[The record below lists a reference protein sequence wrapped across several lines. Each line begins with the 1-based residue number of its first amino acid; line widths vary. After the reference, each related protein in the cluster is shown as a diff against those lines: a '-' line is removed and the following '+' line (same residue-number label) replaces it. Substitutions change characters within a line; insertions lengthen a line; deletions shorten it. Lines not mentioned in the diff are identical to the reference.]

1 MIHVLY
7 DKMAIPNSCY
17 LGKRVYKKL
26 FHENAKLSATD
37 KKAFREDV
45 DTITWQY
52 TLKPSTIA
60 IKPYADKEQEYIEI
74 AVIQVDLKT
83 QHRTERIAEIIHRT
97 IPYPLVLVFA
107 YKSSF
112 LLSLATKRFSQAQH
126 RAIVADKFL
135 ATDWIDP
142 TSSTLVQAEFLS
154 SLAVASL
161 PHRNHRALYFAL
173 ADRVIALAC
182 ATRTGRFVLE
192 TGADRLEKQRQVLAA
207 CRNLEL
213 RIAEERA
220 SLKKETQF
228 NRQVE
233 RNVRIKQMEKE
244 LDLKVAAL

>member
-1 MIHVLY
+1 
-7 DKMAIPNSCY
+7 MAD
-17 LGKRVYKKL
+17 
-26 FHENAKLSATD
+26 E
-37 KKAFREDV
+37 
-45 DTITWQY
+45 
-52 TLKPSTIA
+52 
-60 IKPYADKEQEYIEI
+60 
-74 AVIQVDLKT
+74 
-83 QHRTERIAEIIHRT
+83 
-97 IPYPLVLVFA
+97 
-107 YKSSF
+107 
-112 LLSLATKRFSQAQH
+112 
-126 RAIVADKFL
+126 FL

-142 TSSTLVQAEFLS
+142 TSPTPVQAEFLG

-161 PHRNHRALYFAL
+161 PYRNFRAFYLAL
-173 ADRVIALAC
+173 ADRAIALDC
-182 ATRTGRFVLE
+182 ATRTGSFLLE